1 MISPLNY
8 NEDEEKEITLY
19 IDQEQDRGS
28 LIRSIIACFL
38 NGYTDIKLI
47 AKTIFTTSQLKVIR
61 KIARMLYI
69 RIIESNTKNI
79 HITVLINES
88 KIKVDSY
95 IQRMYMISYSMCK
108 DIFQALIEKDTS
120 LARSV
125 YTMDD
130 DVDHFTFFL
139 LRLLRRASLNPAIG
153 KKIGVDPVSAQDYTT
168 LVYRIE
174 HVADNAVIIAKQI
187 IVLEGK
193 KLGIPESI
201 LNKIYSAGKF
211 ATDMYERAFKA
222 FFSGDILS
230 ANTVIESQKK
240 IDDAVMEIASES
252 FSIPD
257 LNPITV
263 CAICSM
269 RDTVKRISDWA
280 VNIAEHA
287 INRAYFNL

>member
-1 MISPLNY
+1 M
-8 NEDEEKEITLY
+8 
-19 IDQEQDRGS
+19 
-28 LIRSIIACFL
+28 
-38 NGYTDIKLI
+38 
-47 AKTIFTTSQLKVIR
+47 
-61 KIARMLYI
+61 
-69 RIIESNTKNI
+69 
-79 HITVLINES
+79 TVLINES

-95 IQRMYMISYSMCK
+95 IRRMYMISYSMCK